1 MFESALPRRSGE
13 WLRAVF
19 ACWVVSLVLSLQAG
33 AAQTDRKSFDSPETA
48 AQSLIDALKAK
59 DEKELLSILGKSM
72 KEWIESGDPV
82 ADRNARNDFV
92 SAYDQK
98 HTIEKGEASHA
109 TLVFGEDDVPFP
121 IPLVQA
127 DNKWAFDPEL
137 GKQEMIDR
145 RVGENELNTIQT
157 LLAIVDAQDEY
168 AASDPEGKGAREYAR
183 SFVSSP
189 GMRDGLYW
197 PTEDETEPESPLG
210 ELVADA
216 AIAGYRPAGGGGES
230 SKQPFNGYYFR
241 ILNGQGSHA
250 SGGAYSYVINGRM
263 MGGFAVI
270 AWPAKYGASGFKTF
284 MVNHDQTVYEADLGP
299 DTKALVQEMQ
309 TFDPDEEWQKVEE

>member
-1 MFESALPRRSGE
+1 MYSQCGHCLKNAAQNSVDDAPVLPALAGDPPRLNVSQLTPRVHLQPKDE
-13 WLRAVF
+13 LF
-19 ACWVVSLVLSLQAG
+19 TSLVTNPKKQG
-33 AAQTDRKSFDSPETA
+33 RSFTRD
-48 AQSLIDALKAK
+48 
-59 DEKELLSILGKSM
+59 
-72 KEWIESGDPV
+72 
-82 ADRNARNDFV
+82 
-92 SAYDQK
+92 
-98 HTIEKGEASHA
+98 
-109 TLVFGEDDVPFP
+109 
-121 IPLVQA
+121 
-127 DNKWAFDPEL
+127 
-137 GKQEMIDR
+137 
-145 RVGENELNTIQT
+145 
-157 LLAIVDAQDEY
+157 QDEY